1 MAHRVVAA
9 VVAGGVVLKQSK
21 VRIVREASSE
31 DARWLRGH
39 VYGTDSISIVIYCL
53 SLAVR

>member
-1 MAHRVVAA
+1 MAA
-9 VVAGGVVLKQSK
+9 VVAGGIVLKQSK